1 MNFLQEL
8 LEKYQVRKTKAQ
20 KDSFLSWAQE
30 QCENMGYAAR
40 VEENKGSKLCRN
52 LVVGNVENAQVVFTA
67 HYDTCAK
74 MPVPNLVFP
83 KNFLLTLL
91 VQMPLVLVMLA
102 VSMGAALLAVA
113 LRVGSL
119 RIRTLIL
126 GRAAGPV
133 RFVLGGLLRGILRL
147 VAGGLGCVVRLLGTL
162 LALLHGGAGR
172 GLLRGVVRRRGNR
185 LLSQHVDAAAEVHQV

>member
-52 LVVGNVENAQVVFTA
+52 LVVGDVENAQVVFTA

-83 KNFLLTLL
+83 
-91 VQMPLVLVMLA
+91 
-102 VSMGAALLAVA
+102 
-113 LRVGSL
+113 
-119 RIRTLIL
+119 
-126 GRAAGPV
+126 
-133 RFVLGGLLRGILRL
+133 
-147 VAGGLGCVVRLLGTL
+147 
-162 LALLHGGAGR
+162 
-172 GLLRGVVRRRGNR
+172 
-185 LLSQHVDAAAEVHQV
+185 